1 MATDP
6 GSSARGRRDLIDSR
20 RSFSS
25 QPGNTLPSFVSPQK
39 SAEELVSGTVGSLS
53 SQSSTQTIQANMQD
67 ESEKELGGNS
77 TAQISDESTPGTTVS
92 GMVKAPDK
100 AWIE

>member
-1 MATDP
+1 MATDLEFR
-6 GSSARGRRDLIDSR
+6 ARGRRDLIDSR

-25 QPGNTLPSFVSPQK
+25 QPGNTLPSFVSPHK
-39 SAEELVSGTVGSLS
+39 SAEELVGGTVGSLS
-53 SQSSTQTIQANMQD
+53 SQSSTQTIQVNLQD

-77 TAQISDESTPGTTVS
+77 TAQISDESIPGTTVS
-92 GMVKAPDK
+92 GQVKAPAK